1 MRTRPYVLVFVA
13 LVLLYVGLVFALPP
27 NPQTLERY
35 ELSVAQARLL
45 NLTVV
50 IPLVII
56 WLTALYG
63 FVTLRRYANSVA
75 ETKEGPSFK
84 YLSFGLM
91 VLAFSLPINSL
102 SSLLVRH
109 TSTNNPDLLVP
120 LTIVRNHLVLI
131 LSLVAFWILV
141 VGARALAKTLVSKS
155 FPYIPRGFAS
165 GLIILA
171 VIYTWLITARPL
183 NQGLEERSYYL
194 PTGLLIFTLVIP
206 YLLAWKAGLLTTYYL
221 YSYHKKVKGII
232 FKSAFKDL
240 AVGLGIVV
248 LVAILIQLITTSSA
262 QLNRL
267 NLTPLLGIVYGLLI
281 LYAVGYGFVARGA
294 KKLKKFEDI

>member
-13 LVLLYVGLVFALPP
+13 LVLLYVCLVFTLPP
-27 NPQTLERY
+27 NPQTLERHG
-35 ELSVAQARLL
+35 LNVAQARLL

-50 IPLVII
+50 VPLVII

-63 FVTLRRYANSVA
+63 FVNLRKYASSVA
-75 ETKEGPSFK
+75 ETKEGSAFK
-84 YLSFGLM
+84 YLSYGLM
-91 VLAFSLPINSL
+91 VLAFSLPLNSL
-102 SSLLVRH
+102 TSLLVRH
-109 TSTNNPDLLVP
+109 TSANNPDLIAP
-120 LTIVRNHLVLI
+120 LTIIRNHFVLI
-131 LSLVAFWILV
+131 LSLVAFCTLV
-141 VGARALAKTLVSKS
+141 VGARALAKTLSTKS
-155 FPYIPRGFAS
+155 LPHVPTGSAI
-165 GLIILA
+165 GLIILS
-171 VIYTWLITARPL
+171 VIYTWLITAKPL
-183 NQGLEERSYYL
+183 NQGMEERSYYL

-206 YLLAWKAGLLTTYYL
+206 YLLAWKAGMLTTYYL
-221 YSYHKKVKGII
+221 YSYHKKVKGTI

-240 AVGLGIVV
+240 AIGLGVV
-248 LVAILIQLITTSSA
+248 VVVAILIQLITTSSA